1 MRQGKVKYS
10 LNILYLSRKTLKSFL
25 TFFTQKNSNF
35 EIIIDSQEVQKIV
48 QESSIFFTQ
57 LPPVVTSYT
66 TRVKYQNQEM
76 PLYDTVNQPTDLIQ
90 ISPVLTCTHKT
101 LLIYIYTILFFYL
114 TLKEGTDEASEVQ
127 RIQSAAL
134 SPV

>member
-25 TFFTQKNSNF
+25 TFFTQKNPNF

-48 QESSIFFTQ
+48 QESSIFSTQ

-76 PLYDTVNQPTDLIQ
+76 PLYDTVN
-90 ISPVLTCTHKT
+90 
-101 LLIYIYTILFFYL
+101 
-114 TLKEGTDEASEVQ
+114 
-127 RIQSAAL
+127 
-134 SPV
+134 